1 MENQKHLEFE
11 ILVQLENAT
20 TKIAQKIYD
29 VLNREGIPGIV
40 VKDNVYWFEYYSIG
54 NNCPAYVYKW
64 LKKYIKRK
72 YGYNYLYDVI
82 PKAQ

>member
-1 MENQKHLEFE
+1 MKHLEFE

-20 TKIAQKIYD
+20 TKIAQ
-29 VLNREGIPGIV
+29 
-40 VKDNVYWFEYYSIG
+40 
-54 NNCPAYVYKW
+54 YVYKW